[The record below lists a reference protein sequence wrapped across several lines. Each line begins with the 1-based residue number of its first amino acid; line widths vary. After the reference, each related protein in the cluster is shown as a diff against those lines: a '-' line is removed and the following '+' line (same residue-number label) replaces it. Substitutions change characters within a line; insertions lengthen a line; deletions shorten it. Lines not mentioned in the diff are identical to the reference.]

1 MNDSI
6 VQTSAHAS
14 AAAQLP
20 TNGIS
25 QPSYFL
31 DVTGPANAKALSVV
45 SFEAVERIGSAYR
58 IVIELT
64 HPEVLAREDYLGRDA
79 RFTIAPGVT
88 DDFAESL
95 SPSTPRT
102 FSGCITGFSQIK
114 TTRDF
119 SAYRIVVEA
128 HIARL
133 NLTRSNRI
141 YQQQSAPQIIEAILR
156 RHGFKGHQFA
166 FTLRRTYPTHE
177 FRFQYQL
184 ADWPYIHLLME
195 QEGIYS
201 YIVPGEFGDVVT
213 FADDID
219 HYLYKPELT
228 VPYREVAGLQSG
240 EASVFALQM
249 HAQTVPA
256 SFAVADYNPE
266 QAYERLRAEANV
278 ASKDVTTYGQP
289 YVYGTH
295 HLDATAATWEAQL
308 RHEAAIA
315 WQVQYEGDSSV
326 LALCPARVL
335 RMDTAL
341 PEAPNGQLIVEVIHQ
356 GARDA
361 SYRNHYTAIPSDRRF
376 RLKLDEASWPKIA
389 GTLSARVTSPGQYT
403 YAYLTAQGYY
413 TVRFDCD
420 FDEWN
425 PGGESVP
432 LRLAKPFAGNLQ
444 TGFHFPALDGTEA
457 VIAFRDGD
465 PNKPYIAQFH
475 HHSQAIDLVTNQD
488 RWLSR
493 NVIRTQSNNKLRMED
508 WQGQEHIKLS
518 TEHSGKSQLNLGH
531 LVDSKKQP
539 RGEGFELR
547 SSGHGAI
554 RGGKGLFISA
564 DDQPAASGQQLAMDA
579 AEVLLKQALQ
589 QTEALADTA
598 RRAQAM
604 AAEVDKQKTLFED
617 TLSKLQQAGL
627 LVSAPAGVG
636 IVSGTHLQVSAADNL
651 IVTAGGNADIGVR
664 KKFTVAAGEAVSLF
678 AQKLGV
684 KLFAAKGKVQI
695 QAQGDA
701 MDLSAQK
708 DVTVTS
714 VDGKLILTAAKKVWI
729 GAGGSYIKINSN
741 RIEYGTPGDIYEK
754 CAWWGRQGP
763 ASEPMSAHLK
773 TSLPATPL
781 QLTFATSPASKS
793 VLPTGMPYRLFADGA
808 LVKNGVIDG
817 GGQLP
822 IAHQLATQA
831 YRLELSNG
839 AIYDIPVAENFRG
852 DAANGERANQG
863 FHYHQGAPDAGA
875 DAVDRAVHRQTYD
888 ALLTAP
894 TAPEA

>member
-1 MNDSI
+1 MSDSTKDAS
-6 VQTSAHAS
+6 VQTGALTPLLAN
-14 AAAQLP
+14 ATGRQ
-20 TNGIS
+20 
-25 QPSYFL
+25 SYFL
-31 DVTGPANAKALSVV
+31 DVTGPANSKALSVV
-45 SFEAVERIGSAYR
+45 SFEAVERMGDPYR

-64 HPEVLAREDYLGRDA
+64 HPEALAREDYLGRDA
-79 RFTIAPGVT
+79 RFSIALA
-88 DDFAESL
+88 DAEAGADS
-95 SPSTPRT
+95 SATTAPRT

-133 NLTRSNRI
+133 NLTRSSRI

-156 RHGFKGHQFA
+156 RHGFKGHQFS
-166 FTLRRTYPTHE
+166 FTLRRTYPTHA

-184 ADWPYIHLLME
+184 ADWPYIHLLMQ

-201 YIVPGEFGDVVT
+201 TIIPGEFGDVVV

-219 HYLYKPELT
+219 HYIYKPALT

-240 EASVFALQM
+240 EASVFALQT

-295 HLDATAATWEAQL
+295 HLDAPGATWEAQL

-315 WQVQYEGDSSV
+315 WQVQYEGESSV
-326 LALCPARVL
+326 LELCPARIL

-341 PEAPNGQLIVEVIHQ
+341 ADAPNGQLIVAVTHR

-376 RLKLDEASWPKIA
+376 RLKLDEANWPKIP

-420 FDEWN
+420 FDTWN

-432 LRLAKPFAGNLQ
+432 LRLAKPFAGSLQ
-444 TGFHFPALDGTEA
+444 TGFHFPALDGAEA

-493 NVIRTQSNNKLRMED
+493 NVIRTQSNNKLRMDD

-564 DDQPAASGQQLAMDA
+564 DDQPNAGGKQLDMQAAQG
-579 AEVLLKQALQ
+579 LLEQALQ
-589 QTEALADTA
+589 QSAALAEA
-598 RRAQAM
+598 AGAAQAI
-604 AAEVDKQKTLFED
+604 AADYGRQKALLND
-617 TLSKLQQAGL
+617 TLMELRKAGIV
-627 LVSAPAGVG
+627 VSAPVG
-636 IVSGTHLQVSAADNL
+636 MALASGADLQLSAKENL
-651 IVTAGGNADIGVR
+651 IATAGGHADISVLKR
-664 KKFTVAAGEAVSLF
+664 FTVAAGERVSVF
-678 AQKLGV
+678 VQKLGI
-684 KLFAAKGKVQI
+684 KLFAAKGKVEI
-695 QAQGDA
+695 QAQSDEMRLLA
-701 MDLSAQK
+701 DQNVTITSANGR
-708 DVTVTS
+708 VV
-714 VDGKLILTAAKKVWI
+714 IEAKEELLLKC
-729 GAGGSYIKINSN
+729 GGSYLLMKSTGIEEGTRGDRTIKSV
-741 RIEYGTPGDIYEK
+741 
-754 CAWWGRQGP
+754 AFSRQRP
-763 ASEPMSAHLK
+763 SAAMTKATLPSAS
-773 TSLPATPL
+773 SLPD
-781 QLTFATSPASKS
+781 LTSHGSKFS
-793 VLPTGMPYRLFADGA
+793 G
-808 LVKNGVIDG
+808 
-817 GGQLP
+817 
-822 IAHQLATQA
+822 
-831 YRLELSNG
+831 
-839 AIYDIPVAENFRG
+839 
-852 DAANGERANQG
+852 
-863 FHYHQGAPDAGA
+863 
-875 DAVDRAVHRQTYD
+875 
-888 ALLTAP
+888 
-894 TAPEA
+894 

>member
-1 MNDSI
+1 MTDATRNALTTA
-6 VQTSAHAS
+6 VTATPLALHAIG
-14 AAAQLP
+14 Q
-20 TNGIS
+20 
-25 QPSYFL
+25 QSYFL
-31 DVTGPANAKALSVV
+31 DVTGPAHGQALSVV
-45 SFEAVERIGSAYR
+45 SFEAVERMGEPYR

-64 HPEVLAREDYLGRDA
+64 HPEALAREDYLGRDA
-79 RFTIAPGVT
+79 RFTIAPPEADGLT
-88 DDFAESL
+88 DESAT
-95 SPSTPRT
+95 SAPRI

-114 TTRDF
+114 TTHDF
-119 SAYRIVVEA
+119 SAYRMVVEA

-133 NLTRSNRI
+133 NLTHSSRI

-156 RHGFKGHQFA
+156 RHDFKGHQFA
-166 FTLRRTYPTHE
+166 FTLRRTYPTHA

-184 ADWPYIHLLME
+184 ADWPYIHLLMQ

-295 HLDATAATWEAQL
+295 HLDATSATWEAQL

-326 LALCPARVL
+326 LALCPARIL

-341 PEAPNGQLIVEVIHQ
+341 AEAPNGQLIVEVIHH

-420 FDEWN
+420 FDTWN

-465 PNKPYIAQFH
+465 PNKPYIAQFQ
-475 HHSQAIDLVTNQD
+475 HHSQATDLVTNQD

-508 WQGQEHIKLS
+508 WKGEEHIKLS

-531 LVDSKKQP
+531 LVDAKRQP

-564 DDQPAASGQQLAMDA
+564 DDQPGANGKQLEMDA
-579 AEVLLKQALQ
+579 AIALLEQSLQ
-589 QTEALADTA
+589 QSEGQAEAAA
-598 RRAQAM
+598 AAQAI
-604 AAEVDKQKTLFED
+604 AADYARQKALFND
-617 TLSKLQQAGL
+617 TLSELKQAGL
-627 LVSAPAGVG
+627 LVSAPVG
-636 IVSGTHLQVSAADNL
+636 MALVSGTDLQLSAKEDL
-651 IVTAGGNADIGVR
+651 IATAGGSADVSVLKR
-664 KKFTVAAGEAVSLF
+664 FTVAAGEAVSLF
-678 AQKLGV
+678 AQKLGI
-684 KLFAAKGKVQI
+684 KLFAAKGKVEI
-695 QAQGDA
+695 QAQSDEMRLLA
-701 MDLSAQK
+701 DKNVTITSANGRVVIEAK
-708 DVTVTS
+708 DELLL
-714 VDGKLILTAAKKVWI
+714 KC
-729 GAGGSYIKINSN
+729 GGSYLLMKSTGIEEGTRGDRTIKAVAF
-741 RIEYGTPGDIYEK
+741 R
-754 CAWWGRQGP
+754 RQGP
-763 ASEPMSAHLK
+763 SSLAREMNTWKHATFDEQLSLRWPYDGAPMRNQKFALVRPDK
-773 TSLPATPL
+773 TVIRGVTDADGNTSL
-781 QLTFATSPASKS
+781 QKS
-793 VLPTGMPYRLFADGA
+793 LWVEGMHLRLD
-808 LVKNGVIDG
+808 
-817 GGQLP
+817 P
-822 IAHQLATQA
+822 
-831 YRLELSNG
+831 
-839 AIYDIPVAENFRG
+839 
-852 DAANGERANQG
+852 
-863 FHYHQGAPDAGA
+863 
-875 DAVDRAVHRQTYD
+875 
-888 ALLTAP
+888 
-894 TAPEA
+894 

>member
-1 MNDSI
+1 MSDS
-6 VQTSAHAS
+6 TKDAS
-14 AAAQLP
+14 VHTGALTPLLANAPGRQ
-20 TNGIS
+20 
-25 QPSYFL
+25 SYFL

-45 SFEAVERIGSAYR
+45 SFEAVERMGEPYR

-64 HPEVLAREDYLGRDA
+64 HPEALAREDYLGRDA
-79 RFTIAPGVT
+79 RFTIAPAVADALIDSSAMT
-88 DDFAESL
+88 A
-95 SPSTPRT
+95 PRT

-133 NLTRSNRI
+133 SLTRSSRI

-156 RHGFKGHQFA
+156 RHGFKGHQFS
-166 FTLRRTYPTHE
+166 FTLRRTYPTHA

-184 ADWPYIHLLME
+184 ADWPYIHLLMQ

-201 YIVPGEFGDVVT
+201 TIIPGEFGDVVV

-219 HYLYKPELT
+219 HYLYKPALT

-240 EASVFALQM
+240 EASVFALQT

-295 HLDATAATWEAQL
+295 HLDASGAAWEAQL
-308 RHEAAIA
+308 RHEAAVA
-315 WQVQYEGDSSV
+315 WQVQYEGESSV
-326 LALCPARVL
+326 LELCPARIL

-341 PEAPNGQLIVEVIHQ
+341 ADAPNGQLIVAVTHR

-376 RLKLDEASWPKIA
+376 RLKLDEAHWPKIP

-403 YAYLTAQGYY
+403 YAYLTVQGYY

-420 FDEWN
+420 FDFDTWN

-432 LRLAKPFAGNLQ
+432 LRLAKPFAGSLQ
-444 TGFHFPALDGTEA
+444 TGFHFPALDGAEA

-508 WQGQEHIKLS
+508 WKGQEHIKLS

-531 LVDSKKQP
+531 LVDNKKQP

-564 DDQPAASGQQLAMDA
+564 DDQLNAGGKQLDMQAAQG
-579 AEVLLKQALQ
+579 LLEQALQ
-589 QTEALADTA
+589 QSE
-598 RRAQAM
+598 AQAV
-604 AAEVDKQKTLFED
+604 AADYGRQKALLND
-617 TLSKLQQAGL
+617 TLMELRKAGL
-627 LVSAPAGVG
+627 LVSAPAGMALA
-636 IVSGTHLQVSAADNL
+636 SGADLQLSAKENL
-651 IVTAGGNADIGVR
+651 IATAGGHADVSVLKR
-664 KKFTVAAGEAVSLF
+664 FTVAAGEAVSVF
-678 AQKLGV
+678 AQKLGI
-684 KLFAAKGKVQI
+684 KLFAAKGKVEI
-695 QAQGDA
+695 QAQSDEMRLLA
-701 MDLSAQK
+701 DQNVTITSANGRVVIEAK
-708 DVTVTS
+708 DELLL
-714 VDGKLILTAAKKVWI
+714 KC
-729 GAGGSYIKINSN
+729 GGSYLLMKSTGIEEGTRGERTIKSV
-741 RIEYGTPGDIYEK
+741 
-754 CAWWGRQGP
+754 AFSRQGP
-763 ASEPMSAHLK
+763 SSLAGAMNTWKHATFDEQLSLRWPYDGAPMRHQK
-773 TSLPATPL
+773 
-781 QLTFATSPASKS
+781 FALVRPDKS
-793 VLPTGMPYRLFADGA
+793 VIRDTTDGDGNTGLQKSLWVEGM
-808 LVKNGVIDG
+808 
-817 GGQLP
+817 
-822 IAHQLATQA
+822 H
-831 YRLELSNG
+831 
-839 AIYDIPVAENFRG
+839 
-852 DAANGERANQG
+852 
-863 FHYHQGAPDAGA
+863 
-875 DAVDRAVHRQTYD
+875 
-888 ALLTAP
+888 LLLDP
-894 TAPEA
+894 

>member
-1 MNDSI
+1 MIDSI
-6 VQTSAHAS
+6 VTAS
-14 AAAQLP
+14 ARAGTPAQLLQ
-20 TNGIS
+20 GITGH
-25 QPSYFL
+25 PSYFL

-45 SFEAVERIGSAYR
+45 SFEAVERIGETYR

-79 RFTIAPGVT
+79 RFTIASG
-88 DDFAESL
+88 DADLAEGAAGTATS
-95 SPSTPRT
+95 RT

-119 SAYRIVVEA
+119 SAYRLVVEA

-166 FTLRRTYPTHE
+166 FTLRRTYPTHA

-184 ADWPYIHLLME
+184 ADWPYIHLLMQ

-249 HAQTVPA
+249 HAHTVPA

-295 HLDATAATWEAQL
+295 HLDATSATWEAQL

-326 LALCPARVL
+326 LALCPARIL

-341 PEAPNGQLIVEVIHQ
+341 AEAPNGQLIVEVIHH

-420 FDEWN
+420 FDTWN

-432 LRLAKPFAGNLQ
+432 LRLAKPFAGSLQ

-475 HHSQAIDLVTNQD
+475 HHSQATDLVTNQD

-508 WQGQEHIKLS
+508 WKGEEHIKLS

-531 LVDSKKQP
+531 LVDAKRQP

-564 DDQPAASGQQLAMDA
+564 DDQPGANGKQLEMDA
-579 AEVLLKQALQ
+579 AIALLEQSLQ
-589 QTEALADTA
+589 QSEGQAEAAA
-598 RRAQAM
+598 AAQAI
-604 AAEVDKQKTLFED
+604 AADYARQKALFND
-617 TLSKLQQAGL
+617 TLSELKQAGL
-627 LVSAPAGVG
+627 LVSAPVG
-636 IVSGTHLQVSAADNL
+636 MALVSGTDLQLSAKEDL
-651 IVTAGGNADIGVR
+651 IATAGGSADVSVLKR
-664 KKFTVAAGEAVSLF
+664 FTVAAGEAVSLF
-678 AQKLGV
+678 AQKLGI
-684 KLFAAKGKVQI
+684 KLFAAKGKVEI
-695 QAQGDA
+695 QAQSDEMRLLA
-701 MDLSAQK
+701 DKNVTITSANGRVVIEAK
-708 DVTVTS
+708 DELLL
-714 VDGKLILTAAKKVWI
+714 KC
-729 GAGGSYIKINSN
+729 GGSYLLMKSTGIEEGTRGDRTIKAVAF
-741 RIEYGTPGDIYEK
+741 R
-754 CAWWGRQGP
+754 RQGP
-763 ASEPMSAHLK
+763 SSLAREMNTWKHATFDEQLSLRWPYDGAPMRNQKFALVRPDK
-773 TSLPATPL
+773 TVIRGVTDADGNTSL
-781 QLTFATSPASKS
+781 QKS
-793 VLPTGMPYRLFADGA
+793 LWVEGMHLRLD
-808 LVKNGVIDG
+808 
-817 GGQLP
+817 P
-822 IAHQLATQA
+822 
-831 YRLELSNG
+831 
-839 AIYDIPVAENFRG
+839 
-852 DAANGERANQG
+852 
-863 FHYHQGAPDAGA
+863 
-875 DAVDRAVHRQTYD
+875 
-888 ALLTAP
+888 
-894 TAPEA
+894 

>member
-1 MNDSI
+1 MSDSTKDAS
-6 VQTSAHAS
+6 VQTGALTPLLAN
-14 AAAQLP
+14 ATGRQ
-20 TNGIS
+20 
-25 QPSYFL
+25 SYFL
-31 DVTGPANAKALSVV
+31 DVTGPANSKALSVV
-45 SFEAVERIGSAYR
+45 SFEAVERMGDPYR

-64 HPEVLAREDYLGRDA
+64 HPEALAREDYLGRDA
-79 RFTIAPGVT
+79 RFSIALA
-88 DDFAESL
+88 DAEAGADS
-95 SPSTPRT
+95 SATTAPRT

-133 NLTRSNRI
+133 NLTRSSRI

-156 RHGFKGHQFA
+156 RHGFKGHQFS
-166 FTLRRTYPTHE
+166 FTLRRTYPTHA

-184 ADWPYIHLLME
+184 ADWPYIHLLMQ

-201 YIVPGEFGDVVT
+201 TIIPGEFGDVVV

-219 HYLYKPELT
+219 HYIYKPALT

-240 EASVFALQM
+240 EASVFALQT

-266 QAYERLRAEANV
+266 QAYERLRAEASV

-295 HLDATAATWEAQL
+295 HLDAPGATWEAQL

-315 WQVQYEGDSSV
+315 WQVQYEGESSV
-326 LALCPARVL
+326 LELCPARIL

-341 PEAPNGQLIVEVIHQ
+341 ADAPNGQLIVAVTHR

-376 RLKLDEASWPKIA
+376 RLKLDEANWPKIP

-420 FDEWN
+420 FDTWN

-432 LRLAKPFAGNLQ
+432 LRLAKPFAGSLQ
-444 TGFHFPALDGTEA
+444 TGFHFPALDGAEA

-493 NVIRTQSNNKLRMED
+493 NVIRTQSNNKLRMDD

-564 DDQPAASGQQLAMDA
+564 DDQPNAGGKQLDMQAAQG
-579 AEVLLKQALQ
+579 LLEQALQ
-589 QTEALADTA
+589 QSAALAEA
-598 RRAQAM
+598 AGAAQAI
-604 AAEVDKQKTLFED
+604 AADYGRQKALLND
-617 TLSKLQQAGL
+617 TLMELRKAGIV
-627 LVSAPAGVG
+627 VSAPVG
-636 IVSGTHLQVSAADNL
+636 MALASGADLQLSAKENL
-651 IVTAGGNADIGVR
+651 IATAGGHADISVLKR
-664 KKFTVAAGEAVSLF
+664 FTVAAGERVSVF
-678 AQKLGV
+678 VQKLGI
-684 KLFAAKGKVQI
+684 KLFAAKGKVEI
-695 QAQGDA
+695 QAQSDEMRLLA
-701 MDLSAQK
+701 DQNVTITSANGRVVIEAK
-708 DVTVTS
+708 DELLL
-714 VDGKLILTAAKKVWI
+714 KC
-729 GAGGSYIKINSN
+729 GGSYLLMKSTGIEEGTRGDRTIKSV
-741 RIEYGTPGDIYEK
+741 
-754 CAWWGRQGP
+754 AFSRQRP
-763 ASEPMSAHLK
+763 SAAMTKATLPSAS
-773 TSLPATPL
+773 SLPD
-781 QLTFATSPASKS
+781 LTSHGSKFS
-793 VLPTGMPYRLFADGA
+793 G
-808 LVKNGVIDG
+808 
-817 GGQLP
+817 
-822 IAHQLATQA
+822 
-831 YRLELSNG
+831 
-839 AIYDIPVAENFRG
+839 
-852 DAANGERANQG
+852 
-863 FHYHQGAPDAGA
+863 
-875 DAVDRAVHRQTYD
+875 
-888 ALLTAP
+888 
-894 TAPEA
+894 

>member
-1 MNDSI
+1 MIDSI
-6 VQTSAHAS
+6 VTAS
-14 AAAQLP
+14 ARAGTPAQLLQ
-20 TNGIS
+20 GITGH
-25 QPSYFL
+25 PSYFL

-45 SFEAVERIGSAYR
+45 SFEAVERIGETYR

-79 RFTIAPGVT
+79 RFTIASG
-88 DDFAESL
+88 DADLAEGAAGTATS
-95 SPSTPRT
+95 RT

-119 SAYRIVVEA
+119 SAYRLVVEA

-166 FTLRRTYPTHE
+166 FTLRRTYPTHA

-184 ADWPYIHLLME
+184 ADWPYIHLLMQ

-219 HYLYKPELT
+219 HYLYQPELT

-240 EASVFALQM
+240 EASVFALQT
-249 HAQTVPA
+249 HAYTVPA

-289 YVYGTH
+289 YIYGTH
-295 HLDATAATWEAQL
+295 HLDAAGATWEAQL

-315 WQVQYEGDSSV
+315 WQVQYMGESSV
-326 LALCPARVL
+326 LALCPARIL

-341 PEAPNGQLIVEVIHQ
+341 PDAPNGQLIVEVIHQ

-376 RLKLDEASWPKIA
+376 RLKLDETHWPTIA
-389 GTLSARVTSPGQYT
+389 GTLSARITSPGQYT

-432 LRLAKPFAGNLQ
+432 LRLAKPFAGSRQ
-444 TGFHFPALDGTEA
+444 TGFHFPVLDGTEA

-475 HHSQAIDLVTNQD
+475 HHSQAVDLVTNQD

-493 NVIRTQSNNKLRMED
+493 NVLRTQRNNKLRMED

-518 TEHSGKSQLNLGH
+518 TEHSGKSQLGLGH
-531 LVDSKKQP
+531 LVDSKKQL

-547 SSGHGAI
+547 TSGHGAI

-564 DDQPAASGQQLAMDA
+564 DDQPGASGKQLDMDA
-579 AEVLLKQALQ
+579 AQSLLQQGLQQMQALS
-589 QTEALADTA
+589 EAA
-598 RRAQAM
+598 RSAQALV
-604 AAEVDKQKTLFED
+604 AEVDQQKALLE
-617 TLSKLQQAGL
+617 GL
-627 LVSAPAGVG
+627 LQLKQEGLLISAPKGAG
-636 IVSGTHLQVSAADNL
+636 IVSGTHLQLSANANL
-651 IVTAGGNADIGVR
+651 IATAGGNADIGVM
-664 KKFTVAAGEAVSLF
+664 KKFTVAAGEAISLL
-678 AQKLGV
+678 AQKLGM
-684 KLFAAKGKVQI
+684 KLFAAKGKLEI
-695 QAQGDA
+695 QAQSDA
-701 MDLSAQK
+701 MLLTSQKDLSA
-708 DVTVTS
+708 TS
-714 VDGKLILTAAKKVWI
+714 VDGTVHITGKQSVVISSG
-729 GAGGSYIKINSN
+729 GAYIKLEGGN
-741 RIEYGTPGDIYEK
+741 IELGCPGDMRFK
-754 CAWWGRQGP
+754 VASLKKTGP
-763 ASEPMSAHLK
+763 ASLNMSM
-773 TSLPATPL
+773 PGQP
-781 QLTFATSPASKS
+781 ATSP
-793 VLPTGMPYRLFADGA
+793 LPTKPLMLHLFASPISKGSVPAGMPYKLFADGA
-808 LVKNGVIDG
+808 LLKQGVLDATGQIPVEHHSPIRQYTLELANGVTHRIPVTD
-817 GGQLP
+817 
-822 IAHQLATQA
+822 T
-831 YRLELSNG
+831 YRGELS
-839 AIYDIPVAENFRG
+839 
-852 DAANGERANQG
+852 NGERANQG
-863 FHYHQGAPDAGA
+863 FTHHEGTADPEAG
-875 DAVDRAVHRQTYD
+875 AVDRAAHRTLYH
-888 ALLTAP
+888 ALLHP
-894 TAPEA
+894 HSEA

>member
-1 MNDSI
+1 MSDSTKDAS
-6 VQTSAHAS
+6 VQTGALTPLLAN
-14 AAAQLP
+14 ATGRQ
-20 TNGIS
+20 
-25 QPSYFL
+25 SYFL
-31 DVTGPANAKALSVV
+31 DVTGPANSKALSVV
-45 SFEAVERIGSAYR
+45 SFEAVERMGDPYR

-64 HPEVLAREDYLGRDA
+64 HPEALAREDYLGRDA
-79 RFTIAPGVT
+79 RFSIALA
-88 DDFAESL
+88 DAEAGADS
-95 SPSTPRT
+95 SATTAPRT

-133 NLTRSNRI
+133 NLTRSSRI

-156 RHGFKGHQFA
+156 RHGFKGHQFS
-166 FTLRRTYPTHE
+166 FTLRRTYPTHA

-184 ADWPYIHLLME
+184 ADWPYIHLLMQ

-201 YIVPGEFGDVVT
+201 TIIPGEFGDVVV

-219 HYLYKPELT
+219 HYIYKPALT

-240 EASVFALQM
+240 EASVFALQT

-295 HLDATAATWEAQL
+295 HLDAPGATWEAQL

-315 WQVQYEGDSSV
+315 WQVQYEGESSV
-326 LALCPARVL
+326 LELCPARIL

-341 PEAPNGQLIVEVIHQ
+341 ADAPNGQLIVAVTHR

-376 RLKLDEASWPKIA
+376 RLKLDEANWPKIP

-420 FDEWN
+420 FDTWN

-432 LRLAKPFAGNLQ
+432 LRLAKPFAGSLQ
-444 TGFHFPALDGTEA
+444 TGFHFPALDGAEA

-493 NVIRTQSNNKLRMED
+493 NVIRTQSNNKLRMDD

-564 DDQPAASGQQLAMDA
+564 DDQPNAGGKQLDMQAAQG
-579 AEVLLKQALQ
+579 LLEQALQ
-589 QTEALADTA
+589 QSAALAEA
-598 RRAQAM
+598 AGAAQAI
-604 AAEVDKQKTLFED
+604 AADYGRQKALLND
-617 TLSKLQQAGL
+617 TLMELRKAGI
-627 LVSAPAGVG
+627 LVSAPVG
-636 IVSGTHLQVSAADNL
+636 MALASGADLQLSAKENL
-651 IVTAGGNADIGVR
+651 IATAGGHADISVLKR
-664 KKFTVAAGEAVSLF
+664 FTVAAGERVSVF
-678 AQKLGV
+678 VQKLGI
-684 KLFAAKGKVQI
+684 KLFAAKGKVEI
-695 QAQGDA
+695 QAQSDEMRLLA
-701 MDLSAQK
+701 DQNVTITSANGRVVIEAK
-708 DVTVTS
+708 DELLL
-714 VDGKLILTAAKKVWI
+714 KC
-729 GAGGSYIKINSN
+729 GGSYLLMKSTGIEEGTRGDRTIKSV
-741 RIEYGTPGDIYEK
+741 
-754 CAWWGRQGP
+754 AFSRQRP
-763 ASEPMSAHLK
+763 SAAMTKATLPSAS
-773 TSLPATPL
+773 SLPD
-781 QLTFATSPASKS
+781 LTSHGSKFS
-793 VLPTGMPYRLFADGA
+793 G
-808 LVKNGVIDG
+808 
-817 GGQLP
+817 
-822 IAHQLATQA
+822 
-831 YRLELSNG
+831 
-839 AIYDIPVAENFRG
+839 
-852 DAANGERANQG
+852 
-863 FHYHQGAPDAGA
+863 
-875 DAVDRAVHRQTYD
+875 
-888 ALLTAP
+888 
-894 TAPEA
+894 

>member
-1 MNDSI
+1 MSDSTKDAS
-6 VQTSAHAS
+6 VQTGALTPLLAN
-14 AAAQLP
+14 ATGRQ
-20 TNGIS
+20 
-25 QPSYFL
+25 SYFL
-31 DVTGPANAKALSVV
+31 DVTGPANSKALSVV
-45 SFEAVERIGSAYR
+45 SFEAVERMGDPYR

-64 HPEVLAREDYLGRDA
+64 HPEALAREDYLGRDA
-79 RFTIAPGVT
+79 RFSIALA
-88 DDFAESL
+88 DAEAGADS
-95 SPSTPRT
+95 SATTAPRT

-133 NLTRSNRI
+133 NLTRSSRI

-156 RHGFKGHQFA
+156 RHGFKGHQFS
-166 FTLRRTYPTHE
+166 FTLRRTYPTHA

-184 ADWPYIHLLME
+184 ADWPYIHLLMQ

-201 YIVPGEFGDVVT
+201 TIIPGEFGDVVV

-219 HYLYKPELT
+219 HYIYKPALT

-240 EASVFALQM
+240 EASVFALQT

-266 QAYERLRAEANV
+266 QAYERLRAEASV

-295 HLDATAATWEAQL
+295 HLDAPGATWEAQL

-315 WQVQYEGDSSV
+315 WQVQYEGESSV
-326 LALCPARVL
+326 LELCPARIL

-341 PEAPNGQLIVEVIHQ
+341 ADAPNGQLIVAVTHR

-376 RLKLDEASWPKIA
+376 RLKLDEANWPKIP

-420 FDEWN
+420 FDTWN
-425 PGGESVP
+425 PGGESEP
-432 LRLAKPFAGNLQ
+432 LRLAKPFAGSLQ
-444 TGFHFPALDGTEA
+444 TGFHFPALDGAEA

-493 NVIRTQSNNKLRMED
+493 NVIRTQSNNKLRMDD

-564 DDQPAASGQQLAMDA
+564 DDQPNAGGKQLDMQAAQG
-579 AEVLLKQALQ
+579 LLEQALQ
-589 QTEALADTA
+589 QSAALAEA
-598 RRAQAM
+598 AGAAQAI
-604 AAEVDKQKTLFED
+604 AADYGRQKALLND
-617 TLSKLQQAGL
+617 TLMELRKAGIV
-627 LVSAPAGVG
+627 VSAPVG
-636 IVSGTHLQVSAADNL
+636 MALASGADLQLSAKENL
-651 IVTAGGNADIGVR
+651 IATAGGHADISVLKR
-664 KKFTVAAGEAVSLF
+664 FTVAAGERVSVF
-678 AQKLGV
+678 VQKLGI
-684 KLFAAKGKVQI
+684 KLFAAKGKVEI
-695 QAQGDA
+695 QAQSDEMRLLA
-701 MDLSAQK
+701 DQNVTITSANGRVVIEAK
-708 DVTVTS
+708 DELLL
-714 VDGKLILTAAKKVWI
+714 KC
-729 GAGGSYIKINSN
+729 GGSYLLMKSTGIEEGTRGDRTIKSV
-741 RIEYGTPGDIYEK
+741 
-754 CAWWGRQGP
+754 AFSRQRP
-763 ASEPMSAHLK
+763 SAAMTKATLPSAS
-773 TSLPATPL
+773 SLPD
-781 QLTFATSPASKS
+781 LTSHGSKFS
-793 VLPTGMPYRLFADGA
+793 G
-808 LVKNGVIDG
+808 
-817 GGQLP
+817 
-822 IAHQLATQA
+822 
-831 YRLELSNG
+831 
-839 AIYDIPVAENFRG
+839 
-852 DAANGERANQG
+852 
-863 FHYHQGAPDAGA
+863 
-875 DAVDRAVHRQTYD
+875 
-888 ALLTAP
+888 
-894 TAPEA
+894 

>member
-1 MNDSI
+1 MSDS
-6 VQTSAHAS
+6 TKDASAHTGTLTPLLAN
-14 AAAQLP
+14 ATGRQ
-20 TNGIS
+20 
-25 QPSYFL
+25 SYFL

-45 SFEAVERIGSAYR
+45 SFEAVERMGDPYR

-64 HPEVLAREDYLGRDA
+64 HPEALVREDYLGRDA
-79 RFTIAPGVT
+79 RFTIAPA
-88 DDFAESL
+88 DADALIES
-95 SPSTPRT
+95 SATTAPRT

-133 NLTRSNRI
+133 SLTRSSRI

-156 RHGFKGHQFA
+156 RHGFKGHQFS
-166 FTLRRTYPTHE
+166 FTLRRTYSTHA

-184 ADWPYIHLLME
+184 ADWPYIHLLMQ

-201 YIVPGEFGDVVT
+201 TIIPGEFGDVVV

-219 HYLYKPELT
+219 HYLYKPALT

-240 EASVFALQM
+240 EASVFVLQT

-289 YVYGTH
+289 YIYGTH
-295 HLDATAATWEAQL
+295 HLDASGATWEAQL

-315 WQVQYEGDSSV
+315 WQVQYEGESSV
-326 LALCPARVL
+326 LELCPARIL
-335 RMDTAL
+335 RMDSPLAD
-341 PEAPNGQLIVEVIHQ
+341 APNGQLIVAVTHR

-376 RLKLDEASWPKIA
+376 RLKLDEAHWPKIP

-420 FDEWN
+420 FDTWN

-432 LRLAKPFAGNLQ
+432 LRLAKPFAGSLQ

-493 NVIRTQSNNKLRMED
+493 NVIRTQSNNKLRMDD
-508 WQGQEHIKLS
+508 WKGQEHIKLS

-547 SSGHGAI
+547 TSGHGAI

-564 DDQPAASGQQLAMDA
+564 DDQPNAGGKQLDMQAAQG
-579 AEVLLKQALQ
+579 LLEQALQ
-589 QTEALADTA
+589 QSEALAEA
-598 RRAQAM
+598 AGAAQAI
-604 AAEVDKQKTLFED
+604 AADYGRQKALLND
-617 TLSKLQQAGL
+617 TLMELRKAGL
-627 LVSAPAGVG
+627 LVSAPAGMALA
-636 IVSGTHLQVSAADNL
+636 SGADLQLSAKENL
-651 IVTAGGNADIGVR
+651 IATAGAHADVSVLKR
-664 KKFTVAAGEAVSLF
+664 FTVAAGEAVSVF
-678 AQKLGV
+678 AQKLGI
-684 KLFAAKGKVQI
+684 KLFAAKGKVEI
-695 QAQGDA
+695 QAQSDEMCLLA
-701 MDLSAQK
+701 DQNMTITSANGR
-708 DVTVTS
+708 VV
-714 VDGKLILTAAKKVWI
+714 IEAKEELLLKC
-729 GAGGSYIKINSN
+729 GGSYLLMKSTGIEEGTRGERTIKSV
-741 RIEYGTPGDIYEK
+741 
-754 CAWWGRQGP
+754 AFSRQGP
-763 ASEPMSAHLK
+763 SSLAGAMNTWKHATFDEQLSLRWPYDGAPMRHQK
-773 TSLPATPL
+773 
-781 QLTFATSPASKS
+781 FALVRPDKS
-793 VLPTGMPYRLFADGA
+793 VIRGTTDGDGNTGLQKSLWVEGM
-808 LVKNGVIDG
+808 
-817 GGQLP
+817 
-822 IAHQLATQA
+822 H
-831 YRLELSNG
+831 
-839 AIYDIPVAENFRG
+839 
-852 DAANGERANQG
+852 
-863 FHYHQGAPDAGA
+863 
-875 DAVDRAVHRQTYD
+875 
-888 ALLTAP
+888 LLLDP
-894 TAPEA
+894 

>member
-1 MNDSI
+1 M
-6 VQTSAHAS
+6 
-14 AAAQLP
+14 P
-20 TNGIS
+20 G
-25 QPSYFL
+25 
-31 DVTGPANAKALSVV
+31 
-45 SFEAVERIGSAYR
+45 
-58 IVIELT
+58 T
-64 HPEVLAREDYLGRDA
+64 HPAHGHGTARG
-79 RFTIAPGVT
+79 
-88 DDFAESL
+88 
-95 SPSTPRT
+95 
-102 FSGCITGFSQIK
+102 
-114 TTRDF
+114 
-119 SAYRIVVEA
+119 
-128 HIARL
+128 
-133 NLTRSNRI
+133 
-141 YQQQSAPQIIEAILR
+141 
-156 RHGFKGHQFA
+156 
-166 FTLRRTYPTHE
+166 
-177 FRFQYQL
+177 
-184 ADWPYIHLLME
+184 AD
-195 QEGIYS
+195 
-201 YIVPGEFGDVVT
+201 
-213 FADDID
+213 
-219 HYLYKPELT
+219 
-228 VPYREVAGLQSG
+228 
-240 EASVFALQM
+240 
-249 HAQTVPA
+249 
-256 SFAVADYNPE
+256 
-266 QAYERLRAEANV
+266 
-278 ASKDVTTYGQP
+278 
-289 YVYGTH
+289 
-295 HLDATAATWEAQL
+295 
-308 RHEAAIA
+308 
-315 WQVQYEGDSSV
+315 
-326 LALCPARVL
+326 
-335 RMDTAL
+335 
-341 PEAPNGQLIVEVIHQ
+341 GQLIVEVIHH

-361 SYRNHYTAIPSDRRF
+361 SYRNHYTVIPSDRRF
-376 RLKLDEASWPKIA
+376 RLKLDEATWPKIA

-420 FDEWN
+420 FDTWN

-475 HHSQAIDLVTNQD
+475 HHSQATDLVTNQD

-508 WQGQEHIKLS
+508 WKGEEHIKLS

-531 LVDSKKQP
+531 LVDSKEQP

-627 LVSAPAGVG
+627 LVSAPAGIG

-714 VDGKLILTAAKKVWI
+714 VDGKLILTAAKEVWI
-729 GAGGSYIKINSN
+729 GAGGSYIKINGN
-741 RIEYGTPGDIYEK
+741 RIENGTPGDIYEK
-754 CAWWGRQGP
+754 CAFWDQQGP
-763 ASEPMSAHLK
+763 SSM
-773 TSLPATPL
+773 TLPLPQFPRT
-781 QLTFATSPASKS
+781 TCKS
-793 VLPTGMPYRLFADGA
+793 CL
-808 LVKNGVIDG
+808 ID
-817 GGQLP
+817 
-822 IAHQLATQA
+822 AM
-831 YRLELSNG
+831 R
-839 AIYDIPVAENFRG
+839 
-852 DAANGERANQG
+852 
-863 FHYHQGAPDAGA
+863 QGAPG
-875 DAVDRAVHRQTYD
+875 VYVK
-888 ALLTAP
+888 
-894 TAPEA
+894 

>member
-1 MNDSI
+1 MSDSTKDAS
-6 VQTSAHAS
+6 VQTGALTPLLAN
-14 AAAQLP
+14 ATGRQ
-20 TNGIS
+20 
-25 QPSYFL
+25 SYFL
-31 DVTGPANAKALSVV
+31 DVTGPANSKALSVV
-45 SFEAVERIGSAYR
+45 SFEAVERMGDPYR

-64 HPEVLAREDYLGRDA
+64 HPEALAREDYLGRDA
-79 RFTIAPGVT
+79 RFSIALA
-88 DDFAESL
+88 DAEAGADS
-95 SPSTPRT
+95 SATTAPRT

-133 NLTRSNRI
+133 NLTRSSRI

-156 RHGFKGHQFA
+156 RHGFKGHQFS
-166 FTLRRTYPTHE
+166 FTLRRTYPTHA

-184 ADWPYIHLLME
+184 ADWPYIHLLMQ

-201 YIVPGEFGDVVT
+201 TIIPGEFGDVVV

-219 HYLYKPELT
+219 HYIYKPALT

-240 EASVFALQM
+240 EASVFALQT

-295 HLDATAATWEAQL
+295 HLDAPGATWEAQL

-315 WQVQYEGDSSV
+315 WQVQYEGESSV
-326 LALCPARVL
+326 LELCPARIL

-341 PEAPNGQLIVEVIHQ
+341 ADAPNGQLIVAVTHR

-376 RLKLDEASWPKIA
+376 RLKLDEANWPKIP

-420 FDEWN
+420 FDTWN

-432 LRLAKPFAGNLQ
+432 LRLAKPFAGSLQ
-444 TGFHFPALDGTEA
+444 TGFHFPALDGAEA

-493 NVIRTQSNNKLRMED
+493 NVIRTQSNNKLRMDD

-564 DDQPAASGQQLAMDA
+564 DDQPNAGGKQLDMQAAQG
-579 AEVLLKQALQ
+579 LLEQALQ
-589 QTEALADTA
+589 QSAALAEA
-598 RRAQAM
+598 AGAAQAI
-604 AAEVDKQKTLFED
+604 AADYGRQKALLND
-617 TLSKLQQAGL
+617 TLMELRKAGIV
-627 LVSAPAGVG
+627 VSAPVG
-636 IVSGTHLQVSAADNL
+636 MALASGADLQLSAKENL
-651 IVTAGGNADIGVR
+651 IATAGGHADISVLKR
-664 KKFTVAAGEAVSLF
+664 FTVAAGERVSVF
-678 AQKLGV
+678 VQKLGI
-684 KLFAAKGKVQI
+684 KLFAAKGKVEI
-695 QAQGDA
+695 QAQSDEMRLLA
-701 MDLSAQK
+701 DQNVTITSANGRVVIEAK
-708 DVTVTS
+708 DELLL
-714 VDGKLILTAAKKVWI
+714 KC
-729 GAGGSYIKINSN
+729 GGSYLLMKSTGIEEGTRGDRTIKSV
-741 RIEYGTPGDIYEK
+741 
-754 CAWWGRQGP
+754 AFSRQRP
-763 ASEPMSAHLK
+763 SAAMTKATLPSAS
-773 TSLPATPL
+773 SLPD
-781 QLTFATSPASKS
+781 LTSHGSKFS
-793 VLPTGMPYRLFADGA
+793 G
-808 LVKNGVIDG
+808 
-817 GGQLP
+817 
-822 IAHQLATQA
+822 
-831 YRLELSNG
+831 
-839 AIYDIPVAENFRG
+839 
-852 DAANGERANQG
+852 
-863 FHYHQGAPDAGA
+863 
-875 DAVDRAVHRQTYD
+875 
-888 ALLTAP
+888 
-894 TAPEA
+894 

>member
-6 VQTSAHAS
+6 VQTSARAS

-20 TNGIS
+20 TKASS

-31 DVTGPANAKALSVV
+31 DVTGPANTQALSVV
-45 SFEAVERIGSAYR
+45 SFEAVERMGSAYR

-88 DDFAESL
+88 DDFAVGS
-95 SPSTPRT
+95 SPSTSRV
-102 FSGCITGFSQIK
+102 FNGCITGFSQIK

-119 SAYRIVVEA
+119 SAYRLVVEA

-141 YQQQSAPQIIEAILR
+141 YQQQSAPHIIEAILR
-156 RHGFKGHQFA
+156 RHGFKRHQFK
-166 FTLRRTYPTHE
+166 FTLRRTYPTHA

-184 ADWPYIHLLME
+184 ADWPYIHLLMQ

-249 HAQTVPA
+249 HAHTVPA

-295 HLDATAATWEAQL
+295 HLDATSATWEAQL

-326 LALCPARVL
+326 LALCPARIL

-341 PEAPNGQLIVEVIHQ
+341 PEAPNGQLIVEVIHH

-376 RLKLDEASWPKIA
+376 RLKLDEATWPKIA

-420 FDEWN
+420 FDTWN

-475 HHSQAIDLVTNQD
+475 HHSQATDLVTNQD

-508 WQGQEHIKLS
+508 WKGQEHIKLS

-564 DDQPAASGQQLAMDA
+564 DDQPAASGKQLEMDA
-579 AEVLLKQALQ
+579 AIALLEQSLQ
-589 QTEALADTA
+589 QSE
-598 RRAQAM
+598 AQAE
-604 AAEVDKQKTLFED
+604 AAAAAQAIAADYARQKALFND
-617 TLSKLQQAGL
+617 TLTALKQAGL
-627 LVSAPAGVG
+627 LVSAPVG
-636 IVSGTHLQVSAADNL
+636 MALVSGTDLQLSAKENL
-651 IVTAGGNADIGVR
+651 IATAGSNADISVLKR
-664 KKFTVAAGEAVSLF
+664 FTVAAGEAVSLF
-678 AQKLGV
+678 AQKLGI
-684 KLFAAKGKVQI
+684 KLFASKGKVEI
-695 QAQGDA
+695 QAQSDEMRLLA
-701 MDLSAQK
+701 DKNVTITSANGR
-708 DVTVTS
+708 VV
-714 VDGKLILTAAKKVWI
+714 IEAKEELLLKC
-729 GAGGSYIKINSN
+729 GGSYLLMKSTGIEEGTRGDRTIKAVAF
-741 RIEYGTPGDIYEK
+741 R
-754 CAWWGRQGP
+754 RQGP
-763 ASEPMSAHLK
+763 SSLAREMNTWKHATFDEQLSLRWPYDGAPMRNQKFALVRPDK
-773 TSLPATPL
+773 TVIRGVTDADGNTSL
-781 QLTFATSPASKS
+781 QKS
-793 VLPTGMPYRLFADGA
+793 LWVEGMHLRLD
-808 LVKNGVIDG
+808 
-817 GGQLP
+817 P
-822 IAHQLATQA
+822 
-831 YRLELSNG
+831 
-839 AIYDIPVAENFRG
+839 
-852 DAANGERANQG
+852 
-863 FHYHQGAPDAGA
+863 
-875 DAVDRAVHRQTYD
+875 
-888 ALLTAP
+888 
-894 TAPEA
+894 

>member
-1 MNDSI
+1 MSDS
-6 VQTSAHAS
+6 TKDASAHTGTLTPLLAN
-14 AAAQLP
+14 ATGRQ
-20 TNGIS
+20 
-25 QPSYFL
+25 SYFL

-45 SFEAVERIGSAYR
+45 SFEAVERMGDPYR

-64 HPEVLAREDYLGRDA
+64 HPEALVREDYLGRDA
-79 RFTIAPGVT
+79 RFTIAPA
-88 DDFAESL
+88 DADALIES
-95 SPSTPRT
+95 SATTAPRT

-133 NLTRSNRI
+133 SLTRSSRI

-156 RHGFKGHQFA
+156 RHGFKGHQFS
-166 FTLRRTYPTHE
+166 FTLRRTYSTHA

-184 ADWPYIHLLME
+184 ADWPYIHLLMQ

-201 YIVPGEFGDVVT
+201 TIIPGEFGDVVV

-219 HYLYKPELT
+219 HYLYKPALT

-240 EASVFALQM
+240 EASVFVLQT

-289 YVYGTH
+289 YIYGTH
-295 HLDATAATWEAQL
+295 HLDASGATWEAQL

-315 WQVQYEGDSSV
+315 WQVQYEGESSV
-326 LALCPARVL
+326 LELCPARIL
-335 RMDTAL
+335 RMDSPLAD
-341 PEAPNGQLIVEVIHQ
+341 APNGQLIVAVTHR

-376 RLKLDEASWPKIA
+376 RLKLDEAHWPKIP

-420 FDEWN
+420 FDTWN

-432 LRLAKPFAGNLQ
+432 LRLAKPFAGSLQ
-444 TGFHFPALDGTEA
+444 TGFHFPALDGAEA

-493 NVIRTQSNNKLRMED
+493 NVIRTQSNNKLRMDD
-508 WQGQEHIKLS
+508 WKGQEHIKLS

-547 SSGHGAI
+547 TSGHGAI

-564 DDQPAASGQQLAMDA
+564 DDQPNAGGKQLDMQAAQG
-579 AEVLLKQALQ
+579 LLEQALQ
-589 QTEALADTA
+589 QSEALAEA
-598 RRAQAM
+598 AGAAQAI
-604 AAEVDKQKTLFED
+604 AADYGRQKALLND
-617 TLSKLQQAGL
+617 TLMELRKAGL
-627 LVSAPAGVG
+627 LVSAPAGMALA
-636 IVSGTHLQVSAADNL
+636 SGADLQLSAKENL
-651 IVTAGGNADIGVR
+651 IATAGAHADVSVLKR
-664 KKFTVAAGEAVSLF
+664 FTVAAGEAVSVF
-678 AQKLGV
+678 AQKLGI
-684 KLFAAKGKVQI
+684 KLFAAKGKVEI
-695 QAQGDA
+695 QAQSDEMCLLA
-701 MDLSAQK
+701 DQNMTITSANGR
-708 DVTVTS
+708 VV
-714 VDGKLILTAAKKVWI
+714 IEAKEELLLKC
-729 GAGGSYIKINSN
+729 GGSYLLMKSTGIEEGTRGERTIKSV
-741 RIEYGTPGDIYEK
+741 
-754 CAWWGRQGP
+754 AFSRQGP
-763 ASEPMSAHLK
+763 SSLAGAMNTWKHATFDEQLSLRWPYDGAPMRHQK
-773 TSLPATPL
+773 
-781 QLTFATSPASKS
+781 FALVRPDKS
-793 VLPTGMPYRLFADGA
+793 VIRGTTDGDGNTGLQKSLWVEGM
-808 LVKNGVIDG
+808 
-817 GGQLP
+817 
-822 IAHQLATQA
+822 H
-831 YRLELSNG
+831 
-839 AIYDIPVAENFRG
+839 
-852 DAANGERANQG
+852 
-863 FHYHQGAPDAGA
+863 
-875 DAVDRAVHRQTYD
+875 
-888 ALLTAP
+888 LLLDP
-894 TAPEA
+894 

>member
-1 MNDSI
+1 MSDSTKDAS
-6 VQTSAHAS
+6 VQTGALTPLLAN
-14 AAAQLP
+14 ATGRQ
-20 TNGIS
+20 
-25 QPSYFL
+25 SYFL
-31 DVTGPANAKALSVV
+31 DVTGPANSKALSVV
-45 SFEAVERIGSAYR
+45 SFEAVERMGDPYR

-64 HPEVLAREDYLGRDA
+64 HPEALAREDYLGRDA
-79 RFTIAPGVT
+79 RFSIALA
-88 DDFAESL
+88 DAEAGADS
-95 SPSTPRT
+95 SATTAPRT

-133 NLTRSNRI
+133 NLTRSSRI

-156 RHGFKGHQFA
+156 RHGFKGHQFS
-166 FTLRRTYPTHE
+166 FTLRRTYPTHA

-184 ADWPYIHLLME
+184 ADWPYIHLLMQ

-201 YIVPGEFGDVVT
+201 TIIPGEFGDVVV

-219 HYLYKPELT
+219 HYIYKPALT

-240 EASVFALQM
+240 EASVFALQTD
-249 HAQTVPA
+249 AQTVPA

-266 QAYERLRAEANV
+266 QAYERLRAEASV

-295 HLDATAATWEAQL
+295 HLDAPGATWEAQL

-315 WQVQYEGDSSV
+315 WQVQYEGESSV
-326 LALCPARVL
+326 LELCPARIL

-341 PEAPNGQLIVEVIHQ
+341 ADAPNGQLIVAVTHR

-376 RLKLDEASWPKIA
+376 RLKLDEANWPKIP

-420 FDEWN
+420 FDTWN

-432 LRLAKPFAGNLQ
+432 LRLAKPFAGSLQ
-444 TGFHFPALDGTEA
+444 TGFHFPALDGAEA

-493 NVIRTQSNNKLRMED
+493 NVIRTQSNNKLRMDD

-564 DDQPAASGQQLAMDA
+564 DDQPNAGGKQLDMQAAQG
-579 AEVLLKQALQ
+579 LLEQALQ
-589 QTEALADTA
+589 QSAALAEA
-598 RRAQAM
+598 AGAAQAI
-604 AAEVDKQKTLFED
+604 AADYGRQKALLND
-617 TLSKLQQAGL
+617 TLMELRKAGIV
-627 LVSAPAGVG
+627 VSAPVG
-636 IVSGTHLQVSAADNL
+636 MALASGADLQLSAKENL
-651 IVTAGGNADIGVR
+651 IATAGGHADISVLKR
-664 KKFTVAAGEAVSLF
+664 FTVAAGERVSVF
-678 AQKLGV
+678 VQKLGI
-684 KLFAAKGKVQI
+684 KLFAAKGKVEI
-695 QAQGDA
+695 QAQSDEMRLLA
-701 MDLSAQK
+701 DQNVTITSANGRVVIEAK
-708 DVTVTS
+708 DELLL
-714 VDGKLILTAAKKVWI
+714 KC
-729 GAGGSYIKINSN
+729 GGSYLLMKSTGIEEGTRGDRTIKSV
-741 RIEYGTPGDIYEK
+741 
-754 CAWWGRQGP
+754 AFSRQRP
-763 ASEPMSAHLK
+763 SAAMTKATLPSAS
-773 TSLPATPL
+773 SLPD
-781 QLTFATSPASKS
+781 LTSHGSKFS
-793 VLPTGMPYRLFADGA
+793 G
-808 LVKNGVIDG
+808 
-817 GGQLP
+817 
-822 IAHQLATQA
+822 
-831 YRLELSNG
+831 
-839 AIYDIPVAENFRG
+839 
-852 DAANGERANQG
+852 
-863 FHYHQGAPDAGA
+863 
-875 DAVDRAVHRQTYD
+875 
-888 ALLTAP
+888 
-894 TAPEA
+894 

>member
-1 MNDSI
+1 MSDS
-6 VQTSAHAS
+6 TKDASAHTGTLTPLLAN
-14 AAAQLP
+14 ATGRQ
-20 TNGIS
+20 
-25 QPSYFL
+25 SYFL

-45 SFEAVERIGSAYR
+45 SFEAVERMGDPYR

-64 HPEVLAREDYLGRDA
+64 HPEALVREDYLGRDA
-79 RFTIAPGVT
+79 RFTIAPA
-88 DDFAESL
+88 DADALIES
-95 SPSTPRT
+95 SATTAPRT

-133 NLTRSNRI
+133 SLTRSSRI

-156 RHGFKGHQFA
+156 RHGFKGHQFS
-166 FTLRRTYPTHE
+166 FTLRRTYPTHA

-184 ADWPYIHLLME
+184 ADWPYIHLLMQ

-201 YIVPGEFGDVVT
+201 TIIPGEFGDVVV

-219 HYLYKPELT
+219 HYIYKPALT

-240 EASVFALQM
+240 EASVFALQT

-295 HLDATAATWEAQL
+295 HLDAPGATWEAQL

-315 WQVQYEGDSSV
+315 WQVQYEGESSV
-326 LALCPARVL
+326 LELCPARIL

-341 PEAPNGQLIVEVIHQ
+341 ADAPNGQLIVAVTHR

-376 RLKLDEASWPKIA
+376 RLKLDEANWPKIP

-420 FDEWN
+420 FDTWN

-432 LRLAKPFAGNLQ
+432 LRLAKPFAGSLQ
-444 TGFHFPALDGTEA
+444 TGFHFPALDGAEA

-493 NVIRTQSNNKLRMED
+493 NVIRTQSNNKLRMDD

-564 DDQPAASGQQLAMDA
+564 DDQPNAGGKQLDMQAAQG
-579 AEVLLKQALQ
+579 LLEQALQ
-589 QTEALADTA
+589 QSAALAEA
-598 RRAQAM
+598 AGAAQAI
-604 AAEVDKQKTLFED
+604 AADYGRQKALLND
-617 TLSKLQQAGL
+617 TLMELRKAGIV
-627 LVSAPAGVG
+627 VSAPVG
-636 IVSGTHLQVSAADNL
+636 MALASGADLQLSAKENL
-651 IVTAGGNADIGVR
+651 IATAGGHADISVLKR
-664 KKFTVAAGEAVSLF
+664 FTVAAGERVSVF
-678 AQKLGV
+678 VQKLGI
-684 KLFAAKGKVQI
+684 KLFAAKGKVEI
-695 QAQGDA
+695 QAQSDEMRLLA
-701 MDLSAQK
+701 DQNVTITSANGRVVIEAK
-708 DVTVTS
+708 DELLL
-714 VDGKLILTAAKKVWI
+714 KC
-729 GAGGSYIKINSN
+729 GGSYLLMKSTGIEEGTRGDRTIKSV
-741 RIEYGTPGDIYEK
+741 
-754 CAWWGRQGP
+754 AFSRQRP
-763 ASEPMSAHLK
+763 SAAMTKATLPSAS
-773 TSLPATPL
+773 SLPD
-781 QLTFATSPASKS
+781 LTSHGSKFS
-793 VLPTGMPYRLFADGA
+793 G
-808 LVKNGVIDG
+808 
-817 GGQLP
+817 
-822 IAHQLATQA
+822 
-831 YRLELSNG
+831 
-839 AIYDIPVAENFRG
+839 
-852 DAANGERANQG
+852 
-863 FHYHQGAPDAGA
+863 
-875 DAVDRAVHRQTYD
+875 
-888 ALLTAP
+888 
-894 TAPEA
+894 